1 MSSTSETGHAKNVA
15 NFATLHTFILGY
27 GEAYN
32 PSKESLKAAMIQ
44 GLVTSSQNSLE
55 LVNTAEA
62 ANKVASDVRRN
73 AFDPLSAL
81 CSRISGAIEASDAL
95 PQTVE
100 GVKAI
105 IRKIRGVRTSS
116 KLTDEEK
123 SALIAAGKEV
133 NEISAA
139 QTSFD
144 NRIDNLDKLI
154 KLLVAAG
161 FNPNEAELKT
171 EALNTLLAR
180 LKALNADVV
189 SSEANLKNA
198 RLQRNQLLYTDET
211 GLVDVAA
218 KAKSYIKSLFGA
230 SSVQYNQVSGLEF
243 RAYN

>member
-81 CSRISGAIEASDAL
+81 CSRLSGAIEASDAL

-100 GVKAI
+100 GVKTI

-123 SALIAAGKEV
+123 AALIAAGKEV

-180 LKALNADVV
+180 LKALNADPVRISGQSV
-189 SSEANLKNA
+189 PFKLAGSVIHYDPERMPGTDAFIRFVQTEHMEMTHRLRNLQE
-198 RLQRNQLLYTDET
+198 LM
-211 GLVDVAA
+211 
-218 KAKSYIKSLFGA
+218 
-230 SSVQYNQVSGLEF
+230 
-243 RAYN
+243 